1 MTLIWNFT
9 DLIPEER
16 RTRLLALSS
25 FDDVIQTL
33 TTSCKILNY
42 EAEHFLGDRLPGCVR
57 AKFLLHVD
65 FDTYD
70 GFFNSPVSYRAQ
82 YCLGKE
88 TGELAN
94 RQMIDALKPALIKFA
109 QPLTTPLF
117 GSERVA
123 MSLDAADAK
132 IWIDEK
138 EEGSEPP
145 RQLEVHINYPTWVER
160 AQRGDDLQQE
170 EYIGAVRGVFAPYG
184 SRLEIKGGWLDKNG
198 LVKRDPVKSHRS
210 EYIAINGYI

>member
-94 RQMIDALKPALIKFA
+94 RHMNDAHKPAHINFA
-109 QPLTTPLF
+109 QP
-117 GSERVA
+117 
-123 MSLDAADAK
+123 
-132 IWIDEK
+132 
-138 EEGSEPP
+138 
-145 RQLEVHINYPTWVER
+145 
-160 AQRGDDLQQE
+160 
-170 EYIGAVRGVFAPYG
+170 
-184 SRLEIKGGWLDKNG
+184 
-198 LVKRDPVKSHRS
+198 
-210 EYIAINGYI
+210 